1 MPVEVVINSPDDL
14 ERLKARL
21 KDFSQVLEAMGTT
34 LNARSQAAFKDKQ
47 FGDAKWKLR
56 YPGQKGPPLNIAG
69 LISDLNAGKAPPM
82 RRFESDSV
90 GIDSSTLFR
99 SLTFVVDNSNFSVTA
114 GSSAGGTPA
123 PEAQTF
129 HAGGDFSMPVNPE
142 TVPRLRDFV
151 EKHPQYDKTLAR
163 FTGRNPPEEYA
174 SKMAGPR
181 PFMGIL
187 DEDQR
192 DFIEIVEQ
200 YLGGNS

>member
-21 KDFSQVLEAMGTT
+21 QNFSAVLEAMGMV
-34 LNARSQAAFKDKQ
+34 LESRGQASFTEQK
-47 FGDAKWKLR
+47 FGDATWKRR
-56 YPGQKGPPLNIAG
+56 YPGQKGAPLNLAG
-69 LISDLNAGKAPPM
+69 LISDLNAGKEPPM
-82 RRFESDSV
+82 RRFQAAPV
-90 GIDSSTLFR
+90 GIDTGQLQGSITH
-99 SLTFVVDNSNFSVTA
+99 TVDNSNFSVTA
-114 GSSAGGTPA
+114 GSRA
-123 PEAQTF
+123 EHAQRF